1 MKNLDAIARYLS
13 IQAAQMKIGERDSGG
28 KPRPFVTISR
38 QAGAGGHA
46 LADILL
52 EVFAAQEDSDLFGGW
67 RVFDRRLC
75 EIVAEHPTYK
85 NSMPSLLNEEYR
97 HKAHDFFHQIFHST
111 VDQDVL
117 MAEVFRVVRTVAEVG
132 KSVIVGRAGSEVTR
146 GQAPGVSVRL
156 IAPEDVRIQG
166 VMDFYGL
173 DEKTARAE
181 ATKLDLAR
189 ARLLKTHFKADID
202 DPLLYD
208 AVWNTGDVSVDVIA
222 ECIVQMLRHRVANL
236 VGATP

>member
-13 IQAAQMKIGERDSGG
+13 IQAAQMKISEKAAPGA
-28 KPRPFVTISR
+28 PRPFVTISR

-52 EVFAAQEDSDLFGGW
+52 EVFAAQEDADLFGGW
-67 RVFDRRLC
+67 RIFDRRLC

-97 HKAHDFFHQIFHST
+97 PKAHDFFHQLFHST
-111 VDQDVL
+111 VDQDLL
-117 MAEVFRVVRTVAEVG
+117 MAEVFRVVRTVAGVG
-132 KSVIVGRAGSEVTR
+132 KAIIVGRAGSEVTR

-156 IAPEDVRIQG
+156 IAPEEVRIRG
-166 VMDFYGL
+166 VMEFYGL

-181 ATKLDLAR
+181 ATKLDTGR

-208 AVWNTGDVSVDVIA
+208 AVWNTGDVSVEVIA
-222 ECIVQMLRHRVANL
+222 ECVVQMLRHRVAAL
-236 VGATP
+236 AGAAL